1 MNNSK
6 RDLEITR
13 QALLKRKWDL
23 EEKLSQMTKEQLSD
37 GQVQDPGDQA
47 LTSTMELLR
56 TSFQDAEIDENK
68 RIIRALEKIDDGS
81 YGVCVDCGNEI
92 SEKRLTS
99 YPDAER
105 CLICQE
111 EFEDLQQFD

>member
-1 MNNSK
+1 MTLLARK
-6 RDLEITR
+6 EAIEEQLKTR
-13 QALLKRKWDL
+13 
-23 EEKLSQMTKEQLSD
+23 SKEQFSD

-47 LTSTMELLR
+47 LTSTMESLR
-56 TSFQDAEIDENK
+56 TSLQDARVDEY
-68 RIIRALEKIDDGS
+68 RRVVRALEKIQDGS

-99 YPDAER
+99 FPDAGR

-111 EFEDLQQFD
+111 ALEEQKGKSGE